1 MNKTKLI
8 SLVLALAA
16 IPLSVDA
23 TIIKLPIIPASVS
36 MYWPLI
42 IAVASA
48 LHKWA
53 STMQEKTTKSNDQ
66 AIR

>member
-1 MNKTKLI
+1 
-8 SLVLALAA
+8 
-16 IPLSVDA
+16 
-23 TIIKLPIIPASVS
+23 

-48 LHKWA
+48 LHKLA

>member
-8 SLVLALAA
+8 SLVLAFAA

-53 STMQEKTTKSNDQ
+53 STLQEKTTQIK
-66 AIR
+66 